1 MDRQVEVCTGLM
13 SIANRTEQEIVFKV
27 ALLCIILPAFD
38 VCLTIQI
45 NCFHNHFSNKQ
56 RFYAKSA

>member
-1 MDRQVEVCTGLM
+1 MVVCTGLM
-13 SIANRTEQEIVFKV
+13 SIANPTEKDLLFKV
-27 ALLCIILPAFD
+27 TLLYIILPAFD